1 MTNYIGGA
9 YDKCLHCPYL
19 GNGCDGPNT
28 NAMTLERLHE
38 WWRELKRIRGYSNAL
53 IADRSGLSERTIA
66 SIMGGKTIRDLSFST
81 VSALN
86 LALVGSGGQWP
97 CALVVEKE
105 MPEATKEL
113 AALQE
118 SYAEY
123 RKDTQSKLKHLN
135 EEVEHMRSEAK
146 TKSKLLEKLISEK

>member
-1 MTNYIGGA
+1 MTDYIGGA

-28 NAMTLERLHE
+28 NAMTLERLYE

-53 IADRSGLSERTIA
+53 IADKSGLSERTIA
-66 SIMGGKTIRDLSFST
+66 SIMGGKIIRDLSFST

-105 MPEATKEL
+105 MPDATKEL

-123 RKDTQSKLKHLN
+123 RKDTREKLDHLKA
-135 EEVEHMRSEAK
+135 EVEHLRKEATLK
-146 TKSKLLEKLISEK
+146 TKLLEKFMGEK